1 MVSMKQVR
9 KERKKRQRKSNTPPK
24 DTIHRTLLDQRQPT
38 STCSLANN
46 GRFNPFERPF
56 AREQLV
62 TRKEMMIC
70 INARHGCRTP
80 QSLEIYPTH
89 RMPNATRGWRRRS
102 LTRSSNCNDDIQM
115 KQDPAP
121 QLVPGSPD
129 VSLPVRS
136 LYAEWFEEQ
145 HVATRATFIVSQGT
159 KTIDRPFECGCCGNR
174 YVSVHKIK
182 ANANKMFREHNT
194 THKEWMRQS
203 SGTSVK
209 VQIDK
214 KTRKPPS
221 STPPLPNATPM
232 SLGPTQS

>member
-1 MVSMKQVR
+1 
-9 KERKKRQRKSNTPPK
+9 
-24 DTIHRTLLDQRQPT
+24 
-38 STCSLANN
+38 
-46 GRFNPFERPF
+46 
-56 AREQLV
+56 
-62 TRKEMMIC
+62 
-70 INARHGCRTP
+70 
-80 QSLEIYPTH
+80 
-89 RMPNATRGWRRRS
+89 
-102 LTRSSNCNDDIQM
+102 M

-182 ANANKMFREHNT
+182 AHANKMFREHNT

-232 SLGPTQS
+232 SLGPTQSLRVRSHSQNAMTNTRHQLEKEGKKKNYL